1 MTNLAGHAAY
11 VWQPGK
17 FTSEGAKSTSM
28 DLDTIHVP
36 GLISHYSREA
46 APTDHSLSNLTAN
59 SANAVLLDDAT
70 QPSSIWSPADSTVI
84 KHTVIKHI
92 PKSARH
98 SCASHLAAL
107 LRKVVSNPDSTPKW
121 FDLFNWGHTFLHAP
135 KRGGKRHNLASAIKH
150 RIASYSVIQ
159 LTPLIMLDDS

>member
-1 MTNLAGHAAY
+1 MFGNPASSHPRGKIHKHGPRHDPC
-11 VWQPGK
+11 PGSNK
-17 FTSEGAKSTSM
+17 PLLQGSSQT
-28 DLDTIHVP
+28 P
-36 GLISHYSREA
+36 

-121 FDLFNWGHTFLHAP
+121 FDLFNWGHTVLHAP

-150 RIASYSVIQ
+150 RIASYSVGQ
-159 LTPLIMLDDS
+159 PDSHSANATHNARRQ